1 MAAKEDE
8 SYNDTITI
16 SRKKY
21 EFLCYCQDIVMYSVR
36 NNAEV
41 IQMTKEVCDKLGLS
55 DDFKRVYEPKPRKK
69 AGRPKKN
76 KKGEDE

>member
-1 MAAKEDE
+1 
-8 SYNDTITI
+8 
-16 SRKKY
+16 
-21 EFLCYCQDIVMYSVR
+21 MYSVR

-41 IQMTKEVCDKLGLS
+41 IQMTKAVCDKLGLS

-69 AGRPKKN
+69 AGRPKKD